1 MNTPR
6 EILDQAATIAVVGM
20 SNNENKAAFAIPA
33 GLQSSGFTVIPVN
46 PNAEEI
52 LGEKAYPTLAEVPAT
67 VDIVNVFRPA
77 AEAPAIAQQ
86 AVDIGAKALW
96 LQKGLASPEAREIA
110 EAGGLAYIED
120 LCIGVAR
127 ARYGIVKDDG

>member
-1 MNTPR
+1 MSTPR
-6 EILDQAATIAVVGM
+6 EILEQASTIAVVGM

-33 GLQSSGFTVIPVN
+33 GLQSAGFTVIPVN

-52 LGEKAYPTLAEVPAT
+52 LGQKSYPSLADVPAT

-77 AEAPAIAQQ
+77 AEAPGIAQQ

-96 LQKGLASPEAREIA
+96 LQKGLTSPEARKIA
-110 EAGGLAYIED
+110 ETAGLAYVED

-127 ARYGIVKDDG
+127 AQYGIVGGDD